1 MTFWNVLYL
10 LFVMA
15 FIIALM
21 YGVLF
26 LLKKYVYSYG
36 KKQGYEG
43 DFEIVSTQTLHNK
56 KFLVSVTYLGKLYLL
71 GVTDN
76 SITLIDIFD
85 EIPDSINSA
94 EQQMIPSPVWEQIR
108 KKMGR

>member
-108 KKMGR
+108 KKLGR